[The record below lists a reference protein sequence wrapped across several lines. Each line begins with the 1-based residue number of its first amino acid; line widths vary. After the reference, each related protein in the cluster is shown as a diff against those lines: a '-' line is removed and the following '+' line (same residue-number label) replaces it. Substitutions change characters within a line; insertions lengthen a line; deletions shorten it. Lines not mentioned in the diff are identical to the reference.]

1 MGLLPMIALYN
12 GDRMGILITIAGSLK
27 GILGNLNYEHDI
39 RRNTQRVHHLLWL
52 RKHVCGSIGVHK
64 DLGAELHPLG
74 CWQEG
79 VTE

>member
-1 MGLLPMIALYN
+1 MGLLPMIALYK
-12 GDRMGILITIAGSLK
+12 GDRMGSLLTIAGSLN

-39 RRNTQRVHHLLWL
+39 RRNTQRDHHLLWL